1 MLGESVKMKKYI
13 FILLSLTIIIIFSAC
28 QSDINQEGNIAESKY
43 DATETEFGTTNA
55 DSELS
60 KNQNNKEIPELSIEI
75 NNVGDMVRFGKY
87 EQDNNT
93 SNGKEEIEWIC
104 IKKED
109 DKALLISKYCLDGQ
123 PYNKNFVEINWES
136 SSLRNWLNSTFYEE
150 AFSNGEQSIILTTEL
165 LNSGENNTIDKVSL
179 LSVDEVNEYFYS
191 TDERIASLTDYAVV
205 EIERNAT
212 SRFSDGWSDGWWLRS
227 MGEKYEDCAAHVG
240 ENGYVF
246 SRLGAN
252 VDFSQGVRPII
263 WVNLK

>member
-1 MLGESVKMKKYI
+1 MKKYI
-13 FILLSLTIIIIFSAC
+13 FILLSLTIIIIIIFSAC
-28 QSDINQEGNIAESKY
+28 QSDINQEDNISESKY
-43 DATETEFGTTNA
+43 NATETEFSTTNT

-60 KNQNNKEIPELSIEI
+60 QNVNNQEITESSIEI
-75 NNVGDMVRFGKY
+75 NNVGDVVKFGKY

-104 IKKED
+104 LKKEN

-123 PYNKNFVEINWES
+123 PYNNDFIEINWES

-150 AFSNGEQSIILTTEL
+150 AFSDDEQSIIVTTEF
-165 LNSGENNTIDKVSL
+165 LNSGEDNTVDKVSL

-191 TDERIASLTDYAVV
+191 TDERIANLTDYAVV

-212 SRFSDGWSDGWWLRS
+212 SRFSDGWSEGWWLRS
-227 MGEKYEDCAAHVG
+227 MGEKFQDCAMHVG

-246 SRLGAN
+246 SRVGAN
-252 VDFSQGVRPII
+252 VDVSQGVRPII